1 MSFEEIVFWTAAK
14 RTTTTTENSLHDL
27 RPKTDYRRDDK
38 TTIIA
43 KRKEKLGERRKQK
56 VGGEGYLKTPAKKKV
71 KKGKAGGDKLLKGT
85 KKCPNHRI
93 GNAGTNST

>member
-38 TTIIA
+38 ATIIA

-56 VGGEGYLKTPAKKKV
+56 AGGEGYLQTPAREV
-71 KKGKAGGDKLLKGT
+71 KKGKAGVDKLLKGT

-93 GNAGTNST
+93 GTAGTKST